1 LFKDKDS
8 KGGLSQREMKQK
20 IMAFCEKKVPA
31 SVKVGDHSI
40 TFMSTL
46 IASDPGEKWLII
58 DTLIPELGNK
68 YLKESDSIQIV
79 CSENNIVHSFS
90 STYIEETTYETY
102 PSIKIAYPGSME
114 VLQRRSYVRV
124 DPSISNPLIISCKV
138 KRRPQLDINLPV
150 RDISEGGLSFNIPGD
165 IAKQLRLGM
174 IFDEISFS
182 IPESGDIKTKGVIR
196 SMFKG
201 QGEKY
206 ICGLEF
212 IDQTNAQMD
221 MIYRYVV
228 KRQMEELRSAK
239 RIKD

>member
-150 RDISEGGLSFNIPGD
+150 RDISEGGLSFNIQTLFDDFKDWIVKCDYIQLMGVNPG
-165 IAKQLRLGM
+165 
-174 IFDEISFS
+174 
-182 IPESGDIKTKGVIR
+182 
-196 SMFKG
+196 G
-201 QGEKY
+201 QGRPFIMQTLDKIGDFKKREVATLVLVYEKVDD
-206 ICGLEF
+206 ILKT
-212 IDQTNAQMD
+212 I
-221 MIYRYVV
+221 
-228 KRQMEELRSAK
+228 L
-239 RIKD
+239 KDGVEKAMNQFN